1 MAPAP
6 EAGDFGFILAPMS
19 MSKPCAGP
27 KLNPEWLRPQWP
39 APAQVHAVCTTRA
52 GGSSVAPYD
61 SLNLGLHV
69 GDSPSA
75 VASNRAILA
84 QAIDAQ
90 PVFLSQPHGV
100 QVVAL
105 SAATAHGTPADGCV
119 TDQMGVACTIMVADC
134 LPVLLTNFQGTRV
147 AAAHAGWRGLAGS
160 GGVGILESVVACF
173 RSAESSSKG
182 PEIMAWLGPCI
193 GPQAF
198 EVGEDVRHAFVD
210 NDPAAKALFRPKDGA
225 KWWADLAGLARLRL
239 RALGIREIY
248 GNDGGRDWC
257 TLSHPARF
265 FSHRRDRV
273 GGRMA
278 ACIWLDLG
286 YSGLHSRAVLDRTWH
301 DTGLP

>member
-1 MAPAP
+1 MAPAL
-6 EAGDFGFILAPMS
+6 EAGDFRFILGPMS
-19 MSKPCAGP
+19 ISEPCVEP
-27 KLNPEWLRPQWP
+27 KLNPQWLLPQWP
-39 APAQVHAVCTTRA
+39 APAQVHALCTTRV
-52 GGSSVAPYD
+52 GGTSVAPYD

-69 GDSPSA
+69 GDDPSA
-75 VASNRAILA
+75 VAANRAILA

-100 QVVAL
+100 QVVTL

-119 TDQMGVACTIMVADC
+119 TDQRGVACTIMVADC
-134 LPVLLTNFQGTRV
+134 LPVLLTNLQGSRV

-173 RSAESSSKG
+173 GAPGSARSSTKAA
-182 PEIMAWLGPCI
+182 EIMAWLGPCI

-198 EVGEDVRHAFVD
+198 EVGDEVRHAFVD
-210 NDPAAKALFRPKDGA
+210 NDPAAKALFKPKGGA

-239 RALGIREIY
+239 RALGVREIY

-257 TLSHPARF
+257 TVSHPARF
-265 FSHRRDRV
+265 FSHRRDHV

-278 ACIWLDLG
+278 ACIWLG
-286 YSGLHSRAVLDRTWH
+286 
-301 DTGLP
+301 